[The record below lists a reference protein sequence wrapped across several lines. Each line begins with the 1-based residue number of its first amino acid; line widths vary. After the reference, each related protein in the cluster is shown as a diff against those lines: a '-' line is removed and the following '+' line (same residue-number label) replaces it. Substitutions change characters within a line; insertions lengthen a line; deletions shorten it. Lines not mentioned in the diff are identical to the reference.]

1 MDALQIGKAI
11 LGGFD
16 RGAWTAD
23 IIAALWP
30 ERCTARARDE
40 KHNHRVV
47 TEGGH
52 LIIFKRRSPEGKKP
66 REPRGFS
73 RRISHRIFVM

>member
-30 ERCTARARDE
+30 ERCTALRA
-40 KHNHRVV
+40 
-47 TEGGH
+47 G
-52 LIIFKRRSPEGKKP
+52 S
-66 REPRGFS
+66 
-73 RRISHRIFVM
+73 RISAFA